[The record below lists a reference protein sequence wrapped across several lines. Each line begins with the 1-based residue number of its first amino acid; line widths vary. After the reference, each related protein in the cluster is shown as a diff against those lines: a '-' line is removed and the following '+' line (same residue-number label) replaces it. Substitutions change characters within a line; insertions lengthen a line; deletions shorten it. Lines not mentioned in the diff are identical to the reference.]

1 MSFLN
6 PIFLFALAAV
16 GLPLV
21 IHLLNLR
28 KPKRVQFST
37 LAFFK
42 ELQKTTIRKI
52 KIKRWLLLMLRL
64 LAIACLAMVLA
75 RPFLPPALSTGASSN
90 QPTVYAILVDN
101 SISMSRIGSKGP
113 LLNQAK
119 ELIETI
125 VESSKENDRFVIQT
139 TNGAPLNASVSTAS
153 QLSRKIDEIETT
165 KAGAFISERLSTLF
179 TVLEESPF
187 QNKKVYLV
195 NDHNSQLVSVL
206 NTDFEE
212 ENSKFALTI
221 LNVEDVK
228 VQNTF
233 ISKVSTTSSM
243 VGKDI
248 PFTLDVSV
256 KNSGDVIAANQFLTL
271 NVEEATVGQYSLQI
285 APEETQTFS
294 FEINPN
300 RSGSVTGVVS
310 IEGDGFLL
318 DNKHYFSIQIPS
330 KRNILWV
337 NEDSNN
343 PMNVSYTSAILEAQ
357 GDKNNQIE
365 YKGIATEEL
374 SNTDI
379 TDYDAV
385 ILEGLDEV
393 PEFIFSNIQE
403 FVQNGKGLVFFPS
416 ETANIQ
422 NYNKFMNLFNVGNF
436 VGVLGDYTS
445 FKSIAKGSELLED
458 HPIFTGLFE
467 RESKDEQLTF
477 TVPDIYYYL
486 KLRTNN
492 SGLGLNIIEM
502 NNGDALLREKK
513 FGEGRVLV
521 YTIGNNPSWS
531 NFPVKALYAP
541 AYYRTMLY
549 ASSQEDG
556 GLSNQL
562 LGNTFEWQG
571 NVEASTT
578 ELVYNNEPI
587 QINAQNIGGA
597 ISLNYTG
604 YDWEPGWV
612 TVTDGINEF
621 KTGLNLTQAESIFNS
636 ESNTERE
643 DQNNFN
649 IVDAGSLTSEQITSE
664 IKTSGFGKEVWHWFM
679 LVGFLLLIIES
690 LVSIFYKAETVS

>member
-6 PIFLFALAAV
+6 PIFLFALVAV

-28 KPKRVQFST
+28 KPKRIQFST

-52 KIKRWLLLMLRL
+52 KVKRWVLLMLRL
-64 LAIACLAMVLA
+64 LAIASLAMVLA

-119 ELIETI
+119 ELITTI
-125 VESSKENDRFVIQT
+125 VESSKEGDRFIIQP
-139 TNGAPLNASVSTAS
+139 TNGEPLNASVSTAN
-153 QLSRKIDEIETT
+153 QVNRRIDEIEIT
-165 KAGAFISERLSTLF
+165 KAGAFLSERIGTLF
-179 TVLEESPF
+179 NVLEESPF
-187 QNKKVYLV
+187 QNKKVYLI
-195 NDHNSQLVSVL
+195 DDRNSELLSVL
-206 NTDFEE
+206 NSTFEE
-212 ENSKFALTI
+212 EKSKFALTI
-221 LNVEDVK
+221 LNVEEVE

-233 ISKVSTTSSM
+233 TSKVSTTSSM

-248 PFTLDVSV
+248 PFTLEVSV
-256 KNSGDVIAANQFLTL
+256 KNSGNVVAAKQFLTL
-271 NVEEATVGQYSLQI
+271 NVEGATVGQYSLQI

-294 FEINPN
+294 FDINPN
-300 RSGSVTGVVS
+300 KSGSITGVVS

-318 DNKHYFSIQIPS
+318 DNEYYFSIQIPS

-337 NEDSNN
+337 NKNSKN
-343 PMNVSYTSAILEAQ
+343 PTDVSYTSAILNAQ

-365 YKGIATEEL
+365 YKSITTEEL
-374 SNTDI
+374 SSTDI
-379 TDYDAV
+379 TGYDAV
-385 ILEGLDEV
+385 ILEGIDEI
-393 PEFIFSNIQE
+393 PEYIFSNIQE
-403 FVQNGKGLVFFPS
+403 FVQNGKGLIFFPS

-422 NYNKFMNLFNVGNF
+422 NYNKFMNLFNAGNF
-436 VGVLGDYTS
+436 VGVMGEYTS

-467 RESKDEQLTF
+467 RESDDEQLTF

-513 FGEGRVLV
+513 FGEGRVLI
-521 YTIGNNPSWS
+521 YTIGNDPSWS

-549 ASSQEDG
+549 ASSLEEG

-562 LGNTFEWQG
+562 LGDTFEWKG
-571 NVEASTT
+571 NVDAQKE
-578 ELVYNNEPI
+578 ELIYNNESI
-587 QINAQNIGGA
+587 QVNPQNIGGA

-604 YDWEPGWV
+604 YEWEPGWV
-612 TVTDGINEF
+612 TVTDGTNEF
-621 KTGLNLTQAESIFNS
+621 KTALNLAQTESIFNS
-636 ESNTERE
+636 ENNIGTEGQ
-643 DQNNFN
+643 DNVN

-679 LVGFLLLIIES
+679 MAGFLLLVLES

>member
-6 PIFLFALAAV
+6 PIFLFALVAV

-28 KPKRVQFST
+28 KPKRIQFST

-52 KIKRWLLLMLRL
+52 KVKRWVLLMLRL
-64 LAIACLAMVLA
+64 LAIASLAMVLA

-119 ELIETI
+119 ELITTI
-125 VESSKENDRFVIQT
+125 VESSKEGDRFIIQP
-139 TNGAPLNASVSTAS
+139 TNGEPLNASVSTAN
-153 QLSRKIDEIETT
+153 QVNRRIDEIEIT
-165 KAGAFISERLSTLF
+165 KAGAFLSERIGTLF
-179 TVLEESPF
+179 NVLEESPF
-187 QNKKVYLV
+187 QNKKVYLI
-195 NDHNSQLVSVL
+195 DDRNSELLSVL
-206 NTDFEE
+206 NSTFEE
-212 ENSKFALTI
+212 EKSKFALTI
-221 LNVEDVK
+221 LNVEEVE

-233 ISKVSTTSSM
+233 TSKVSTTSSM

-248 PFTLDVSV
+248 PFTLEVSV
-256 KNSGDVIAANQFLTL
+256 KNSGNVVAAKQFLTL
-271 NVEEATVGQYSLQI
+271 NVEGATVGQYSLQI

-294 FEINPN
+294 FDINPN
-300 RSGSVTGVVS
+300 KSGSITGVVS

-318 DNKHYFSIQIPS
+318 DNEYYFSIQIPS

-337 NEDSNN
+337 NKNSKN
-343 PMNVSYTSAILEAQ
+343 PTDVSYTSAILNAQ

-365 YKGIATEEL
+365 YKSITTEEL
-374 SNTDI
+374 SSTDI
-379 TDYDAV
+379 TGYDAV
-385 ILEGLDEV
+385 ILEGIDEI
-393 PEFIFSNIQE
+393 PEYIFSNIQE
-403 FVQNGKGLVFFPS
+403 FVQNGKGLIFFPS

-422 NYNKFMNLFNVGNF
+422 NYNKFMNLFNAGNF
-436 VGVLGDYTS
+436 VGVMGEYTS

-467 RESKDEQLTF
+467 RESDDEQLTF

-513 FGEGRVLV
+513 FGEGRVLI
-521 YTIGNNPSWS
+521 YTIGNDPSWS

-549 ASSQEDG
+549 ASSLEEG

-562 LGNTFEWQG
+562 LGDTFEWKG
-571 NVEASTT
+571 NVDAQKA
-578 ELVYNNEPI
+578 ELIYNNESI
-587 QINAQNIGGA
+587 QVNPQNIGGA

-604 YDWEPGWV
+604 YEWEPGWV
-612 TVTDGINEF
+612 TVTDGTNEF
-621 KTGLNLTQAESIFNS
+621 KTALNLAQTESIFNS
-636 ESNTERE
+636 ENNIGTEGQ
-643 DQNNFN
+643 DNVN

-679 LVGFLLLIIES
+679 MAGFLLLVLES